1 MDIIGNVR
9 SYSKGTSPILFKRD
23 NFSAIVNAHANTD
36 NFPLFLS
43 QSRMKLQLVLL
54 ATLFALVYASP
65 LPQAVEEVK
74 PVESV
79 SDAAAVATPE
89 EPAPEVKSAAPTT
102 VEPEAEQPTES
113 PATTE
118 AAASADAILEEKT
131 ASDDAAKKETDETP
145 AVPVVQAGVVDDSP
159 ANAEEASAAVVA
171 SVDEVKESTAQVSAD
186 DVKKDTVQIADAVE
200 PVAVASDEAA
210 RAVRTATDEEAEKK
224 DEVAVTTEVP
234 AEVQPVVKAADETAP
249 AASSDDKPA
258 DAAAEAKTELPTT
271 TVAAATLS
279 AVTTQPAKAD
289 SSEES
294 KESQESDEKP

>member
-1 MDIIGNVR
+1 
-9 SYSKGTSPILFKRD
+9 
-23 NFSAIVNAHANTD
+23 
-36 NFPLFLS
+36 
-43 QSRMKLQLVLL
+43 MKLQLVLL
-54 ATLFALVYASP
+54 ATLFALVYTSP
-65 LPQAVEEVK
+65 LPQAIEEVK
-74 PVESV
+74 PVEPV

-89 EPAPEVKSAAPTT
+89 VPASEVKSAAPTT

-118 AAASADAILEEKT
+118 AAAAAADAVPEEKT
-131 ASDDAAKKETDETP
+131 ANDDAAKKETDETL
-145 AVPVVQAGVVDDSP
+145 AVPVVQAGIVDDSP
-159 ANAEEASAAVVA
+159 ANAEEASVAIVA

-186 DVKKDTVQIADAVE
+186 DVKEDTVQIADAVE

-234 AEVQPVVKAADETAP
+234 AEVQPEVKAVDETAP

-258 DAAAEAKTELPTT
+258 DAVEAKNELPTT
-271 TVAAATLS
+271 TVAVAMQS
-279 AVTTQPAKAD
+279 AVTTQPAKAN